1 MVAATGAA
9 PIQTVAYA
17 WVVRYPVT
25 TGARSGIS
33 LMMVLI
39 KNRSGWSDAQLLAAI
54 AACDDRAFSVFYRRH
69 LPTVV
74 GWCVRRTRDPDL
86 AADLTA
92 EVFAAVLVSAARYRP
107 SGDSATGWL
116 LGIARNIL
124 GHSLRSGQVDA
135 RARARLGAA
144 TLVVEDHDI
153 ALVLELAASSDGAA
167 GQLLNELPP
176 DERAAVC
183 ARVIEERDYS
193 EIANELGCSELV
205 VRKRVSRGL
214 SRLRAALAT
223 G

>member
-1 MVAATGAA
+1 
-9 PIQTVAYA
+9 VAYA
-17 WVVRYPVT
+17 WVIRYPVT

-39 KNRSGWSDAQLLAAI
+39 RNRSRWSDAQLLAAI
-54 AACDDRAFSVFYRRH
+54 AACDERAFSVFYRRH
-69 LPTVV
+69 LATVV

-144 TLVVEDHDI
+144 TLVVENHDI
-153 ALVLELAASSDGAA
+153 DLVLELAASADGAA
-167 GQLLNELPP
+167 GQLLSELPP

-193 EIANELGCSELV
+193 EIASELGCSELV